1 MSKQVTM
8 TMYAH
13 KAGQWGDVPYVLFV
27 CDMSDHGHVCL
38 GEVEVTF
45 TPPTT
50 DPVEAEL
57 ASIDKEMQSVRA
69 EMQGKL
75 NALQDR
81 RDNLLAIG
89 SDGGKGDERV

>member
-13 KAGQWGDVPYVLFV
+13 VAGQWDDEPFRLSSV
-27 CDMSDHGHVCL
+27 DMSEHGYVCL
-38 GEVEVTF
+38 GKVEVTF
-45 TPPTT
+45 TPPET

-57 ASIDKEMQSVRA
+57 ASIDKAMQAARA
-69 EMQGKL
+69 EFQGKL
-75 NALQDR
+75 DALQDR

-89 SDGGKGDERV
+89 SDGDE

>member
-13 KAGQWGDVPYVLFV
+13 KTDGWDDKPFTPFSI
-27 CDMSDHGHVCL
+27 DMSEHGYVCL

-57 ASIDKEMQSVRA
+57 ASIDKAMQAVRA
-69 EMQGKL
+69 ELQCKL

-89 SDGGKGDERV
+89 SDGGKGDE

>member
-13 KAGQWGDVPYVLFV
+13 KAGLWDDVPYTLFMT
-27 CDMSDHGHVCL
+27 DMSQHGQVCL

-45 TPPTT
+45 TAPTT
-50 DPVEAEL
+50 DPLEAEL
-57 ASIDKEMQSVRA
+57 ASIDKAELAVRA

-75 NALQDR
+75 NALENR
-81 RDNLLAIG
+81 RANLLAIG
-89 SDGGKGDERV
+89 SDGGKGDE